1 MVYNREK
8 RTTDIYEADGFDE
21 YGTRTEYVKSGTCD
35 MQIILYSQNN
45 TQDARYKDATHIG
58 YTDKKD
64 IADNM
69 QIEQGGKRYD
79 VLLVNPYGRRCVVFL
94 REV

>member
-1 MVYNREK
+1 MTYNRAK
-8 RTTDIYEADGFDE
+8 QPADIYVADGYDE
-21 YGTRTEYVKSGTCD
+21 YGTRAEYIKSGSCE
-35 MQIILYSQNN
+35 MHILLYSQNN
-45 TQDARYKDATHIG
+45 TQDARYKEATHVG

-69 QIEQGGKRYD
+69 RIGQNGKLYD
-79 VLLVNPYGRRCVVFL
+79 VLLVNPYARRCVVFL